1 MQEVQHQAKRENPL
15 INILMNVV
23 FPTLILTKLS
33 KPEYLGQTWAF
44 ATAILFPVAYG
55 IYDLILRKK
64 YNVFSIIGFVSV
76 LLTGGIGLLK
86 LDGEWIVVKE
96 TSIPL
101 LMGLIV
107 IIMEKLDRS
116 FIRMLFKEIIDLE
129 KIENA
134 YQEKSMSEVFKKDL
148 RFSSYG
154 LGLSFLL
161 SAILNYVLAKLV
173 LKGAP
178 GTVEFNESLGTMT
191 ALSFPVITIPMM
203 LMFGFIMVRFFRN
216 VKNVTNLEPEDLIRN
231 S

>member
-1 MQEVQHQAKRENPL
+1 MTDTVAKKRENPL
-15 INILMNVV
+15 LNILMNVAI
-23 FPTLILTKLS
+23 PTLVLTKLS
-33 KPEYLGQTWAF
+33 KPEYLGQKWSF
-44 ATAILFPVAYG
+44 IIAILFPVIYG

-64 YNVFSIIGFVSV
+64 YNLFSIIGFVSV
-76 LLTGGIGLLK
+76 LLTGGIGLMH

-101 LMGLIV
+101 LMGVVV
-107 IIMEKLDRS
+107 ILMEKMDKS
-116 FIRMLFKEIIDLE
+116 FIKLLFKEIIDLE
-129 KIENA
+129 KIESA
-134 YQEKSMSEVFKKDL
+134 YAEKKMSGTYLKVL

-161 SAILNYVLAKLV
+161 SAILNYVLAKVV

-178 GTVEFNESLGTMT
+178 GSVEFNESLGTMT

-203 LMFGFIMVRFFRN
+203 LMFGFIMYRFFKN
-216 VKNVTNLEPEDLIRN
+216 VKDVTNLEPEELIRN